1 MSIVGYKVFFKGL
14 KNSFDE
20 SFEIGKIYK
29 LNGNAEWSSNG
40 YHFCKRPEDTLR
52 NFDSFK
58 YDLEIALVE
67 GSGSI
72 RQMHDE
78 YYGYYDMYAST
89 EIRVIKVLSRSEI
102 IKDVLDSKNILRMK
116 RLIERFKLTSEELEL
131 FKGISIDVDDT
142 ISYYQLGDKEVYQR
156 KIKKD
161 IS

>member
-1 MSIVGYKVFFKGL
+1 
-14 KNSFDE
+14 
-20 SFEIGKIYK
+20 
-29 LNGNAEWSSNG
+29 
-40 YHFCKRPEDTLR
+40 
-52 NFDSFK
+52 
-58 YDLEIALVE
+58 
-67 GSGSI
+67 
-72 RQMHDE
+72 
-78 YYGYYDMYAST
+78 MYAST

>member
-1 MSIVGYKVFFKGL
+1 MVTAFLSIDAGF
-14 KNSFDE
+14 
-20 SFEIGKIYK
+20 
-29 LNGNAEWSSNG
+29 
-40 YHFCKRPEDTLR
+40 P
-52 NFDSFK
+52 DS
-58 YDLEIALVE
+58 LSTVRSLIAL
-67 GSGSI
+67 I
-72 RQMHDE
+72 R
-78 YYGYYDMYAST
+78 ASP
-89 EIRVIKVLSRSEI
+89 VVLSRSEI